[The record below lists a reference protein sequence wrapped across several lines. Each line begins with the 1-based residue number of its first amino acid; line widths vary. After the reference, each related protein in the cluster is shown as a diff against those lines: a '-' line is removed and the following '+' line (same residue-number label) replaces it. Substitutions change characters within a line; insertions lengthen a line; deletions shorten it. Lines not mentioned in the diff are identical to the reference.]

1 MTKPASIS
9 PAIVETLYE
18 EALFLADEAR
28 AAFALA
34 QDPDGL
40 APGLYPSGSSPSG
53 QEPARIALSCEALR
67 TTTRMM
73 HAIAWLLNHR
83 AHFAGDLSEFQLR
96 RHGRLPPLQPLGDP
110 AQLALIDLTTLDL
123 VDRTRAFY
131 QRIARLDQ
139 AWQAG
144 YAIRPSAVERL
155 RERVDRAFLAG

>member
-1 MTKPASIS
+1 MTKTASIS
-9 PAIVETLYE
+9 PAIIASLYE
-18 EALFLADEAR
+18 EALLLADEAR

-34 QDPDGL
+34 QDPDLL
-40 APGLYPSGSSPSG
+40 APDTYPAAEG
-53 QEPARIALSCEALR
+53 PARVALSCEALR

-96 RHGRLPPLQPLGDP
+96 RNGRLPPPQPEGDP
-110 AQLALIDLTTLDL
+110 AQLALLDLATLDL

-139 AWQAG
+139 AWHAG
-144 YAIRPSAVERL
+144 YAMQPSAVERL
-155 RERVDRAFLAG
+155 RERVDRAFMAR